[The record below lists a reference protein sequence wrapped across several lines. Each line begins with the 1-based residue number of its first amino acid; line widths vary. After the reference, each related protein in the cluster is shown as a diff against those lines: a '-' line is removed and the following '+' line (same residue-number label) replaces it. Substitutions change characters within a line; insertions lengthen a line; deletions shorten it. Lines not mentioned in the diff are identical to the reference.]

1 MAMKE
6 LQIEQI
12 DAVQGGN
19 ATGGIVMGIAGA
31 HASGVVGLGVG
42 TVIGG
47 PVGALAGY
55 AAGVALGSL
64 IAIGYSLATS

>member
-1 MAMKE
+1 MKE